1 MSRTEEEPEPQLVR
15 MSNVLVAVA
24 VAVAVPVTHERA
36 ARIKKTCLS
45 MRLASG
51 D

>member
-15 MSNVLVAVA
+15 MSNVLVA